1 MQINKIFI
9 ASDHAGF
16 RAKEQAKK
24 ALATLGYEAVD
35 LGTHSAEASVDYPD
49 FANTLA
55 DKILAECEA
64 CARSENFK
72 ESSGKNSATTAENSG
87 ARGRGGSG
95 NSSASINGSGN
106 FNGTAQCGEK
116 GKNFSA
122 GNNGSGE
129 NFNAVKSGYSKNFD
143 ADANT
148 TACASIAAANA
159 SKDKILNSTSYG
171 IYGVLICGT
180 GIGISI
186 AANRHA
192 HIRCALCHDATS
204 ARLAREHNDANV
216 LAFGERL
223 MGALVIG
230 DMIRAFF
237 STDFAG
243 GRHIKRVAKLGACGS
258 SNCAH
263 GFDGENF
270 MQNSAQNFTEQ
281 SYGANLNGRN
291 SKLSFGGKNPS
302 DKNPIGTDSASNFA
316 RSFNDKNSLFTGENS
331 LISFGGAHHINL
343 NSTHAKIIFN
353 EKNPLDK
360 NSTSVNST
368 LNFTRES
375 VCEKNFAQKTS
386 HKDFVGLNPTIIN
399 FKTTN
404 SVCMNVK
411 PKNANCASAGL
422 KDENSAIA
430 SVNLKGANLSSAYF
444 KSLNSVYFS
453 ATPVTMRFANSNKGG
468 EQ

>member
-24 ALATLGYEAVD
+24 ALAALGYEAVD

-49 FANTLA
+49 FAGALA
-55 DKILAECEA
+55 EAILAECEA
-64 CARSENFK
+64 CVRSENFK
-72 ESSGKNSATTAENSG
+72 ESSSKNSAAAAENSE
-87 ARGRGGSG
+87 AGG
-95 NSSASINGSGN
+95 NENFVASINGCGN
-106 FNGTAQCGEK
+106 FNAAVQCS
-116 GKNFSA
+116 GKN
-122 GNNGSGE
+122 E
-129 NFNAVKSGYSKNFD
+129 NFNVVKSGDGKNFD

-223 MGALVIG
+223 MGALVIE

-258 SNCAH
+258 VNCML

-270 MQNSAQNFTEQ
+270 MQNSAQNFAEQ
-281 SYGANLNGRN
+281 SCDANLNGRN

-302 DKNPIGTDSASNFA
+302 DKNPIDTDSASNFA
-316 RSFNDKNSLFTGENS
+316 RSFNDKNSLFTGKNP
-331 LISFGGAHHINL
+331 LISFGGARHIDL
-343 NSTHAKIIFN
+343 NSAYAKIIFDG
-353 EKNPLDK
+353 KTPLDK
-360 NSTSVNST
+360 NSTGANST

-375 VCEKNFAQKTS
+375 VCEKNFAQKAS
-386 HKDFVGLNPTIIN
+386 RKYFVSLNPAIIN
-399 FKTTN
+399 FKAKN
-404 SVCMNVK
+404 SVCMSVK
-411 PKNANCASAGL
+411 PENANCASAGL
-422 KDENSAIA
+422 IDENSAIT
-430 SVNLKGANLSSAYF
+430 SVNLKEANLSSAYF
-444 KSLNSVYFS
+444 RGINSAYFS
-453 ATPVTMRFANSNKGG
+453 ITSATMRFANPNEGG
-468 EQ
+468 GQ

>member
-24 ALATLGYEAVD
+24 ALAALGYEAVD

-49 FANTLA
+49 FADTLA

-64 CARSENFK
+64 CARSGNFK
-72 ESSGKNSATTAENSG
+72 ENDGINSAAAAENSE
-87 ARGRGGSG
+87 AGGNSG
-95 NSSASINGSGN
+95 SENSSASINGSGN
-106 FNGTAQCGEK
+106 FNDAVQCS
-116 GKNFSA
+116 GKN
-122 GNNGSGE
+122 E
-129 NFNAVKSGYSKNFD
+129 NFNVIKNASRQNFNASESMTTCVNAAVSP
-143 ADANT
+143 
-148 TACASIAAANA
+148 NA
-159 SKDKILNSTSYG
+159 SKDKILNSTDYG

-258 SNCAH
+258 ANCAH

-281 SYGANLNGRN
+281 SYSANLNGRN

-302 DKNPIGTDSASNFA
+302 DKNPIDTDSASNFA

-331 LISFGGAHHINL
+331 LIGFCGARHINL
-343 NSTHAKIIFN
+343 DSTHAKIIFN

-360 NSTSVNST
+360 NSTSTNST
-368 LNFTRES
+368 LNFTRAS
-375 VCEKNFAQKTS
+375 VCEKNFAQKAS
-386 HKDFVGLNPTIIN
+386 RKYFVGLNPAIIN
-399 FKTTN
+399 FKATN
-404 SVCMNVK
+404 SVCVSVK
-411 PKNANCASAGL
+411 LKSMNCASAGL
-422 KDENSAIA
+422 TDANSAIT
-430 SVNLKGANLSSAYF
+430 SVNLKEANLSSAYF
-444 KSLNSVYFS
+444 KNLNSVYFN
-453 ATPVTMRFANSNKGG
+453 ATPATMRFANPNEGG

>member
-24 ALATLGYEAVD
+24 ALAALGYEAVD

-49 FANTLA
+49 FAGTLA

-72 ESSGKNSATTAENSG
+72 ESSSKNSAAAAENYEAG
-87 ARGRGGSG
+87 GNGGSE

-106 FNGTAQCGEK
+106 FNDTAQHGEK
-116 GKNFSA
+116 DKNFD
-122 GNNGSGE
+122 
-129 NFNAVKSGYSKNFD
+129 AVKSDDGKNFD

-159 SKDKILNSTSYG
+159 SKDKILNSTDYG

-223 MGALVIG
+223 MGALVIE

-302 DKNPIGTDSASNFA
+302 DKNPIDTDSASNFA

-331 LISFGGAHHINL
+331 LIGFCGARHIDL
-343 NSTHAKIIFN
+343 NSAHAKIIFDG
-353 EKNPLDK
+353 KNPLGK
-360 NSTSVNST
+360 NSTSANST

-375 VCEKNFAQKTS
+375 VCEKNFAQKVS
-386 HKDFVGLNPTIIN
+386 RKDFVSLNPTIIN
-399 FKTTN
+399 FKATN
-404 SVCMNVK
+404 SICMSVK
-411 PKNANCASAGL
+411 PKNINCASAGL

-430 SVNLKGANLSSAYF
+430 SVNLKGANLSNAYF
-444 KSLNSVYFS
+444 RSINSAYFS
-453 ATPVTMRFANSNKGG
+453 ATSATMRFVNQNEGG

>member
-16 RAKEQAKK
+16 HAKEQAKK
-24 ALATLGYEAVD
+24 ALAALGYEVVD

-49 FANTLA
+49 FAGTLA

-72 ESSGKNSATTAENSG
+72 ENSSKNSAAAAENSE
-87 ARGRGGSG
+87 AGG
-95 NSSASINGSGN
+95 NENFVASINGCGN
-106 FNGTAQCGEK
+106 FNAAVQCS
-116 GKNFSA
+116 GKN
-122 GNNGSGE
+122 E
-129 NFNAVKSGYSKNFD
+129 NFNVVKSGDGKNFD

-159 SKDKILNSTSYG
+159 SKDKILNSTNYG

-186 AANRHA
+186 AANRRA

-223 MGALVIG
+223 MGALVIE

-237 STDFAG
+237 GTDFAG

-258 SNCAH
+258 VNCML

-281 SYGANLNGRN
+281 SCDANLNGRN
-291 SKLSFGGKNPS
+291 SKSSFAGKSPS
-302 DKNPIGTDSASNFA
+302 SKNPIDTDSASNFA
-316 RSFNDKNSLFTGENS
+316 RSLNDKNSLFIGKNP
-331 LISFGGAHHINL
+331 LISFGGARHINL
-343 NSTHAKIIFN
+343 DSTHAKIIFN

-360 NSTSVNST
+360 NSTGANST
-368 LNFTRES
+368 LNFTRAS
-375 VCEKNFAQKTS
+375 VFKKNFAQKAS
-386 HKDFVGLNPTIIN
+386 RKDFVGLNPAIIN
-399 FKTTN
+399 FKATN
-404 SVCMNVK
+404 SVYMSVK
-411 PKNANCASAGL
+411 PKNVNCASAGL

-430 SVNLKGANLSSAYF
+430 SVNLKGANLSNAYFRSINSAYF
-444 KSLNSVYFS
+444 SVTS
-453 ATPVTMRFANSNKGG
+453 ATMRFANSNKGD

>member
-24 ALATLGYEAVD
+24 ALAALGYEAVD

-49 FANTLA
+49 FADTLA

-72 ESSGKNSATTAENSG
+72 KSSSKNSAAAAENSEAG
-87 ARGRGGSG
+87 GNGGSE

-106 FNGTAQCGEK
+106 FNDTAQYGEK
-116 GKNFSA
+116 DK
-122 GNNGSGE
+122 
-129 NFNAVKSGYSKNFD
+129 NFNAVKNDDGKNFD
-143 ADANT
+143 ADVNT
-148 TACASIAAANA
+148 TACASAVAVNA
-159 SKDKILNSTSYG
+159 SKDKILNSTDYG

-223 MGALVIG
+223 MGALVIE

-302 DKNPIGTDSASNFA
+302 DKNPIDTDSASNFA

-360 NSTSVNST
+360 NSTSANST

-375 VCEKNFAQKTS
+375 VCEKNFAQKAS
-386 HKDFVGLNPTIIN
+386 RKDFVGLNPAIIN
-399 FKTTN
+399 FKAKN
-404 SVCMNVK
+404 SVCMSVK
-411 PKNANCASAGL
+411 PENANCASTGL
-422 KDENSAIA
+422 TDANFAIT

-444 KSLNSVYFS
+444 N
-453 ATPVTMRFANSNKGG
+453 ATLATMRRFANPNEGG

>member
-24 ALATLGYEAVD
+24 ALAALGYEAVD

-72 ESSGKNSATTAENSG
+72 ENDGINSAAAAENSE
-87 ARGRGGSG
+87 AGGSENFG
-95 NSSASINGSGN
+95 ASINGCGN
-106 FNGTAQCGEK
+106 FSTTAQHGEK
-116 GKNFSA
+116 DK
-122 GNNGSGE
+122 
-129 NFNAVKSGYSKNFD
+129 NFNAVKSGDGKNFD

-171 IYGVLICGT
+171 IYGILICGT

-186 AANRHA
+186 AANRYA

-258 SNCAH
+258 ANCVH
-263 GFDGENF
+263 GFDEANS
-270 MQNSAQNFTEQ
+270 MQNSAQNFAEQ
-281 SYGANLNGRN
+281 SCGANLNGQN
-291 SKLSFGGKNPS
+291 SKLSFGGKTS
-302 DKNPIGTDSASNFA
+302 SCKNPIGTNFTPNFA
-316 RSFNDKNSLFTGENS
+316 RSFNDKNSFFTGKNP
-331 LISFGGAHHINL
+331 LISFCGARHINL
-343 NSTHAKIIFN
+343 DSAHAKIIFN
-353 EKNPLDK
+353 EKNPLGK
-360 NSTSVNST
+360 NSTSTNST
-368 LNFTRES
+368 LNFTRAS
-375 VCEKNFAQKTS
+375 VCEKNFAQKAS
-386 HKDFVGLNPTIIN
+386 RKDFVGLNPTIIN
-399 FKTTN
+399 FKVTN
-404 SVCMNVK
+404 SFFMNVK

-422 KDENSAIA
+422 TDENSAIT
-430 SVNLKGANLSSAYF
+430 SVNLKRANLSSAYF
-444 KSLNSVYFS
+444 N
-453 ATPVTMRFANSNKGG
+453 ATLATMRFANPNEGD

>member
-24 ALATLGYEAVD
+24 ALAALGYEAVD
-35 LGTHSAEASVDYPD
+35 LGAHSAEASVDYPD
-49 FANTLA
+49 FAGALA

-72 ESSGKNSATTAENSG
+72 ENSGKNSATTAENSE
-87 ARGRGGSG
+87 ARGSENFGV
-95 NSSASINGSGN
+95 SINGSGN
-106 FNGTAQCGEK
+106 FSTTAQHGEK
-116 GKNFSA
+116 DK
-122 GNNGSGE
+122 
-129 NFNAVKSGYSKNFD
+129 NFNAVKSGDGKNFD

-159 SKDKILNSTSYG
+159 SKDKILNSTDYG

-258 SNCAH
+258 VNCAH
-263 GFDGENF
+263 GFDEENSI
-270 MQNSAQNFTEQ
+270 QNSAQNFAEQ
-281 SYGANLNGRN
+281 SSGANLNGRN
-291 SKLSFGGKNPS
+291 SKSSFAGKSPS
-302 DKNPIGTDSASNFA
+302 SKNPIDTDSALNCA
-316 RSFNDKNSLFTGENS
+316 RSFNDKNSLFTGKNS

-360 NSTSVNST
+360 NSTNANST

-375 VCEKNFAQKTS
+375 VCEKNFAQKAS
-386 HKDFVGLNPTIIN
+386 RKDFVGLNPAIIN
-399 FKTTN
+399 LKVTN
-404 SVCMNVK
+404 SVCMSVK
-411 PKNANCASAGL
+411 PENANCASAGL
-422 KDENSAIA
+422 TDENSAIT

-444 KSLNSVYFS
+444 N
-453 ATPVTMRFANSNKGG
+453 ATLATMRRFANPNEGG
-468 EQ
+468 KQ

>member
-24 ALATLGYEAVD
+24 ALAALGYEAVD
-35 LGTHSAEASVDYPD
+35 LGTYSAEASVDYPD
-49 FANTLA
+49 FAGTLA

-72 ESSGKNSATTAENSG
+72 ENDGINSAAATENSE
-87 ARGRGGSG
+87 AGG
-95 NSSASINGSGN
+95 NENFVASINGCGN
-106 FNGTAQCGEK
+106 FNDAIQCSEK
-116 GKNFSA
+116 N
-122 GNNGSGE
+122 E
-129 NFNAVKSGYSKNFD
+129 NFNAVKNASRQNFN
-143 ADANT
+143 ASENMT
-148 TACASIAAANA
+148 TCVNAAVSQNA

-258 SNCAH
+258 ANCAH

-281 SYGANLNGRN
+281 SCGTNLNGRN
-291 SKLSFGGKNPS
+291 SKSSFGGKNPS
-302 DKNPIGTDSASNFA
+302 DKNPIDTDSASNFA
-316 RSFNDKNSLFTGENS
+316 RSFNDKNSLFIGENS
-331 LISFGGAHHINL
+331 LIGFCGARHINL
-343 NSTHAKIIFN
+343 DSTHAKIIFN

-360 NSTSVNST
+360 NSTSTNST
-368 LNFTRES
+368 LNFTRAS
-375 VCEKNFAQKTS
+375 VCEKNFAQKAS
-386 HKDFVGLNPTIIN
+386 RKDFVSLNPVIIN
-399 FKTTN
+399 FKATN
-404 SVCMNVK
+404 SFCMSVK
-411 PKNANCASAGL
+411 PKNVNCASASL
-422 KDENSAIA
+422 KDEKSAIVS
-430 SVNLKGANLSSAYF
+430 SVNLKGANLSNAYF
-444 KSLNSVYFS
+444 KSLNSAYFS
-453 ATPVTMRFANSNKGG
+453 STSATMRRFANPNEGG

>member
-49 FANTLA
+49 FADTLA

-72 ESSGKNSATTAENSG
+72 ENDGINSAAAAENSE
-87 ARGRGGSG
+87 AGGSENFG
-95 NSSASINGSGN
+95 ASINGSGN
-106 FNGTAQCGEK
+106 FSATAQHGEK
-116 GKNFSA
+116 DKNF
-122 GNNGSGE
+122 NV
-129 NFNAVKSGYSKNFD
+129 VKSGDGKNFD

-159 SKDKILNSTSYG
+159 SKDKILNSTYYG

-223 MGALVIG
+223 MGTLVIE
-230 DMIRAFF
+230 DMIKAFF

-243 GRHIKRVAKLGACGS
+243 GRHKKRVDKLALNCGASGTASVATSVCGAGDEAS
-258 SNCAH
+258 CRDRDLARNCC
-263 GFDGENF
+263 E
-270 MQNSAQNFTEQ
+270 QNSAKSVQDGDCANKISPNESGGFE
-281 SYGANLNGRN
+281 ANLKTGGGR
-291 SKLSFGGKNPS
+291 
-302 DKNPIGTDSASNFA
+302 
-316 RSFNDKNSLFTGENS
+316 
-331 LISFGGAHHINL
+331 
-343 NSTHAKIIFN
+343 
-353 EKNPLDK
+353 
-360 NSTSVNST
+360 
-368 LNFTRES
+368 
-375 VCEKNFAQKTS
+375 
-386 HKDFVGLNPTIIN
+386 
-399 FKTTN
+399 
-404 SVCMNVK
+404 
-411 PKNANCASAGL
+411 
-422 KDENSAIA
+422 
-430 SVNLKGANLSSAYF
+430 
-444 KSLNSVYFS
+444 
-453 ATPVTMRFANSNKGG
+453 
-468 EQ
+468 

>member
-1 MQINKIFI
+1 MQISKIFI

-24 ALATLGYEAVD
+24 ALAALGYEAVD

-49 FANTLA
+49 FAGALA
-55 DKILAECEA
+55 EAILAECEA
-64 CARSENFK
+64 CVRSENFK
-72 ESSGKNSATTAENSG
+72 ESSSKNSAAAAENSE
-87 ARGRGGSG
+87 AGG
-95 NSSASINGSGN
+95 NENFVASINGCGN
-106 FNGTAQCGEK
+106 FNAAVQCS
-116 GKNFSA
+116 GKN
-122 GNNGSGE
+122 E
-129 NFNAVKSGYSKNFD
+129 NFNVVKSGDGKNFD

-223 MGALVIG
+223 MGALVIE

-270 MQNSAQNFTEQ
+270 MQNSAQNFAEQ
-281 SYGANLNGRN
+281 NCGANLNGRN
-291 SKLSFGGKNPS
+291 SKLSFVGEIPS
-302 DKNPIGTDSASNFA
+302 CKNPIGMDSASNFA

-331 LISFGGAHHINL
+331 LIGFCGARHINL
-343 NSTHAKIIFN
+343 DSTHAKIIFDG
-353 EKNPLDK
+353 KNPLGK
-360 NSTSVNST
+360 NSTSTNST

-375 VCEKNFAQKTS
+375 VCEKNFAQKAS
-386 HKDFVGLNPTIIN
+386 RKDFVGLNLTIMN
-399 FKTTN
+399 SKVTN
-404 SVCMNVK
+404 SFCMNVK
-411 PKNANCASAGL
+411 PENINCASASL
-422 KDENSAIA
+422 KDEKSAIVS
-430 SVNLKGANLSSAYF
+430 SVNLKGANLSSPYF
-444 KSLNSVYFS
+444 RGINSAYFS
-453 ATPVTMRFANSNKGG
+453 ATIATMRFANPNEGG
-468 EQ
+468 K

>member
-16 RAKEQAKK
+16 HAKEQAKK
-24 ALATLGYEAVD
+24 ALAALGYEAVD

-49 FANTLA
+49 FADTLA
-55 DKILAECEA
+55 EAILAECEA
-64 CARSENFK
+64 HARSENFK
-72 ESSGKNSATTAENSG
+72 ENDGINSAAATENSEASDNENFG
-87 ARGRGGSG
+87 
-95 NSSASINGSGN
+95 ASINGSGN
-106 FNGTAQCGEK
+106 FSTTAQHGEK
-116 GKNFSA
+116 DK
-122 GNNGSGE
+122 
-129 NFNAVKSGYSKNFD
+129 NFNAVKSGDGKNFD

-148 TACASIAAANA
+148 TAYTSIAAANA
-159 SKDKILNSTSYG
+159 SKDKILNSTDYG

-223 MGALVIG
+223 MGALVIE

-237 STDFAG
+237 GTDFAG

-258 SNCAH
+258 VNCAH
-263 GFDGENF
+263 GFDGENS

-281 SYGANLNGRN
+281 SYGVNLNGRN
-291 SKLSFGGKNPS
+291 SKSSFGGKNPS
-302 DKNPIGTDSASNFA
+302 DKNPIGTDSELNCA
-316 RSFNDKNSLFTGENS
+316 RSFNDKNSFFTGKNP
-331 LISFGGAHHINL
+331 LISFCGARHINL
-343 NSTHAKIIFN
+343 DSTHAKIIFN

-360 NSTSVNST
+360 NSTSTNST

-375 VCEKNFAQKTS
+375 VCEKNFAQKAS
-386 HKDFVGLNPTIIN
+386 RKYFVSLNPAIIN
-399 FKTTN
+399 FKVAN
-404 SVCMNVK
+404 YFCMSVK
-411 PKNANCASAGL
+411 PKSANCASTGL
-422 KDENSAIA
+422 TDENSAIT
-430 SVNLKGANLSSAYF
+430 SVNLKGANLSSIDF
-444 KSLNSVYFS
+444 KSLNSAYFS
-453 ATPVTMRFANSNKGG
+453 ATSATMRRFANSNEGG

>member
-24 ALATLGYEAVD
+24 ALAALGYEAVD
-35 LGTHSAEASVDYPD
+35 LGTYSAEASVDYPD
-49 FANTLA
+49 FAGALA
-55 DKILAECEA
+55 EAILAECEA
-64 CARSENFK
+64 CVRSENFK
-72 ESSGKNSATTAENSG
+72 ESSSKNSAAAAENSE
-87 ARGRGGSG
+87 AGGSENFG
-95 NSSASINGSGN
+95 ASINGSGN
-106 FNGTAQCGEK
+106 FSTTAQHGEK
-116 GKNFSA
+116 DK
-122 GNNGSGE
+122 
-129 NFNAVKSGYSKNFD
+129 NFNAVKSGEGKNFD

-159 SKDKILNSTSYG
+159 SKDKILNSTDYG

-223 MGALVIG
+223 MGALVIE
-230 DMIRAFF
+230 DMIRALF

-258 SNCAH
+258 ANCAH
-263 GFDGENF
+263 GFDEENSI
-270 MQNSAQNFTEQ
+270 QNSAQNFAEQ
-281 SYGANLNGRN
+281 SSGANLNGRN
-291 SKLSFGGKNPS
+291 SKSSFAGKSPS
-302 DKNPIGTDSASNFA
+302 SKNPIDTDSALNCA
-316 RSFNDKNSLFTGENS
+316 RSFNDKNSLFTDKNP
-331 LISFGGAHHINL
+331 LISFCGACHINL
-343 NSTHAKIIFN
+343 DSTHAKIIFN

-360 NSTSVNST
+360 NSTSTNST
-368 LNFTRES
+368 LNFTRAS
-375 VCEKNFAQKTS
+375 VCKKNFAQKAS
-386 HKDFVGLNPTIIN
+386 CKDFVGLNPAIIN
-399 FKTTN
+399 FKATN
-404 SVCMNVK
+404 SFCMSVK
-411 PKNANCASAGL
+411 PKNVNCASVGL
-422 KDENSAIA
+422 TDANFAIT
-430 SVNLKGANLSSAYF
+430 SVNLKEANLSSIDF
-444 KSLNSVYFS
+444 KSLNSAYFS
-453 ATPVTMRFANSNKGG
+453 ATSATMCFANSNKGG

>member
-24 ALATLGYEAVD
+24 ALAALGYEAVD
-35 LGTHSAEASVDYPD
+35 LGTYSAEASVDYPD
-49 FANTLA
+49 FAGALA
-55 DKILAECEA
+55 EAILAECEA
-64 CARSENFK
+64 CVRSENFK
-72 ESSGKNSATTAENSG
+72 ESSSKNSAAAAENSE
-87 ARGRGGSG
+87 AGGSENFG
-95 NSSASINGSGN
+95 ASINGSGN
-106 FNGTAQCGEK
+106 FSTTAQHGEK
-116 GKNFSA
+116 DK
-122 GNNGSGE
+122 
-129 NFNAVKSGYSKNFD
+129 NFNAVKSGEGKNFD

-159 SKDKILNSTSYG
+159 SKDKILNSTDYG

-223 MGALVIG
+223 MGALVIE

-258 SNCAH
+258 ANCML

-281 SYGANLNGRN
+281 SCDANLNGRN
-291 SKLSFGGKNPS
+291 SKSSFAGKSPS
-302 DKNPIGTDSASNFA
+302 SKNPIDTDSASNFA
-316 RSFNDKNSLFTGENS
+316 RSLNDKNSLFIGKNP
-331 LISFGGAHHINL
+331 LISFGGARHINL
-343 NSTHAKIIFN
+343 DSTHAKIIFN

-360 NSTSVNST
+360 NSTGANST
-368 LNFTRES
+368 LNFTRAS
-375 VCEKNFAQKTS
+375 VFKKNFAQKAS
-386 HKDFVGLNPTIIN
+386 RKDFVGLNPAIIN
-399 FKTTN
+399 FKATN
-404 SVCMNVK
+404 SVYMSVK
-411 PKNANCASAGL
+411 PKNVNCASAGL

-430 SVNLKGANLSSAYF
+430 SVNLKGANLSNAYFRSINSAYF
-444 KSLNSVYFS
+444 SVTS
-453 ATPVTMRFANSNKGG
+453 ATMRFANSNKGD

>member
-24 ALATLGYEAVD
+24 ALAALGYEAVD
-35 LGTHSAEASVDYPD
+35 LGAHSAEASVDYPD
-49 FANTLA
+49 FAGALA

-64 CARSENFK
+64 CARSGNFK
-72 ESSGKNSATTAENSG
+72 ENDGINSATAAENSE
-87 ARGRGGSG
+87 AGGSENFG
-95 NSSASINGSGN
+95 ASINGCGN
-106 FNGTAQCGEK
+106 FNDAVQCS
-116 GKNFSA
+116 GKN
-122 GNNGSGE
+122 E
-129 NFNAVKSGYSKNFD
+129 NFNVVKNASRQNFNASESMTTCVNAAVSQ
-143 ADANT
+143 
-148 TACASIAAANA
+148 NA
-159 SKDKILNSTSYG
+159 SKDKILNSTDYG

-223 MGALVIG
+223 MGALVIE

-243 GRHIKRVAKLGACGS
+243 GRHIKRVAKLGVCGS
-258 SNCAH
+258 ANCAH

-281 SYGANLNGRN
+281 SCGANLNGRN
-291 SKLSFGGKNPS
+291 SKLSFGGKTPS
-302 DKNPIGTDSASNFA
+302 CKNPIDTDSALNCA

-331 LISFGGAHHINL
+331 LISFCGAHHINL
-343 NSTHAKIIFN
+343 NSAHAKIIFDG
-353 EKNPLDK
+353 KNPLGK
-360 NSTSVNST
+360 NSTSTNST

-375 VCEKNFAQKTS
+375 VCKKNFAQKAS
-386 HKDFVGLNPTIIN
+386 RKDFVGLNLTIMN
-399 FKTTN
+399 SKVTN
-404 SVCMNVK
+404 SFCMNVK
-411 PKNANCASAGL
+411 PENINCASTGL
-422 KDENSAIA
+422 TDEDSAIT
-430 SVNLKGANLSSAYF
+430 SVNLKGANLSNAYF
-444 KSLNSVYFS
+444 RGINYAYFS
-453 ATPVTMRFANSNKGG
+453 ITSATMRFANPNEGG

>member
-16 RAKEQAKK
+16 HAKEQAKK
-24 ALATLGYEAVD
+24 ALAALGYEAVD
-35 LGTHSAEASVDYPD
+35 LGTHSAEANVDYPD
-49 FANTLA
+49 FADTLA

-72 ESSGKNSATTAENSG
+72 ENDGENSAAATENSE
-87 ARGRGGSG
+87 AGGSENFG
-95 NSSASINGSGN
+95 ASINGSGN
-106 FNGTAQCGEK
+106 FSTTAQHGEK
-116 GKNFSA
+116 DK
-122 GNNGSGE
+122 
-129 NFNAVKSGYSKNFD
+129 NFNAVKSDDGKNFD

-159 SKDKILNSTSYG
+159 SKDKILNSTDYG

-223 MGALVIG
+223 MGALVIE

-291 SKLSFGGKNPS
+291 SKSSFGGKNPS
-302 DKNPIGTDSASNFA
+302 DKNPIDTDSASNFA
-316 RSFNDKNSLFTGENS
+316 RSLNDKNSLFTGKNP
-331 LISFGGAHHINL
+331 LISFGGARHINL
-343 NSTHAKIIFN
+343 DSTHAKIIFDG
-353 EKNPLDK
+353 KNPLDK
-360 NSTSVNST
+360 NSTGANST
-368 LNFTRES
+368 LNFTRAS
-375 VCEKNFAQKTS
+375 VCKKNFAQKAS
-386 HKDFVGLNPTIIN
+386 RKDFVGLNPAIIN
-399 FKTTN
+399 FKAKN
-404 SVCMNVK
+404 SVCMSVK
-411 PKNANCASAGL
+411 PKNVNCASAGL
-422 KDENSAIA
+422 KDANSAIA
-430 SVNLKGANLSSAYF
+430 SVNLKEANLSSIDF
-444 KSLNSVYFS
+444 KSLNSAYFS
-453 ATPVTMRFANSNKGG
+453 ATSATMRRFANSNEGG

>member
-16 RAKEQAKK
+16 HAKEQAKK

-49 FANTLA
+49 FAGTLA

-72 ESSGKNSATTAENSG
+72 ESSSKNSAAAAENSE
-87 ARGRGGSG
+87 ASG
-95 NSSASINGSGN
+95 NENFVASINGCGN
-106 FNGTAQCGEK
+106 FNDAVQCSEK
-116 GKNFSA
+116 N
-122 GNNGSGE
+122 E
-129 NFNAVKSGYSKNFD
+129 NFNIIKNASRQNFNASESMTTCVNAAVSQ
-143 ADANT
+143 
-148 TACASIAAANA
+148 NA
-159 SKDKILNSTSYG
+159 SKDKILNSTDYG

-186 AANRHA
+186 AANRRA

-223 MGALVIG
+223 MGALVIE
-230 DMIRAFF
+230 DIIRAFF

-258 SNCAH
+258 ANFML
-263 GFDGENF
+263 GFDESNSI
-270 MQNSAQNFTEQ
+270 QNSAQNFAEQ
-281 SYGANLNGRN
+281 SCDANLNGRN

-302 DKNPIGTDSASNFA
+302 SKNPIDTDSASNFA
-316 RSFNDKNSLFTGENS
+316 RSLNDKNSLFTGENS

-343 NSTHAKIIFN
+343 NSAHAKIIFDG
-353 EKNPLDK
+353 KNPLGK
-360 NSTSVNST
+360 NSTSANST

-375 VCEKNFAQKTS
+375 VCEKNFAQKAS
-386 HKDFVGLNPTIIN
+386 RKDFVGLNPAIIN
-399 FKTTN
+399 FKATN
-404 SVCMNVK
+404 SVCVSVK
-411 PKNANCASAGL
+411 RENANCASASL
-422 KDENSAIA
+422 TDENSAIT
-430 SVNLKGANLSSAYF
+430 SVNSKGANLSS
-444 KSLNSVYFS
+444 VYFN
-453 ATPVTMRFANSNKGG
+453 ATLATIRRFANPNEGG

>member
-49 FANTLA
+49 FAGTLA
-55 DKILAECEA
+55 EAILAECEA

-72 ESSGKNSATTAENSG
+72 ENDGENSAAATENSE
-87 ARGRGGSG
+87 AGGSENFG
-95 NSSASINGSGN
+95 ASINGSGN
-106 FNGTAQCGEK
+106 FSTTAQHGEK
-116 GKNFSA
+116 DK
-122 GNNGSGE
+122 
-129 NFNAVKSGYSKNFD
+129 NFNAVKSDDGKNFD

-159 SKDKILNSTSYG
+159 SKDKILNSTDYG

-223 MGALVIG
+223 MGALVIE

-291 SKLSFGGKNPS
+291 SKSSFGGKNPS
-302 DKNPIGTDSASNFA
+302 DKNPIDTDSASNFA
-316 RSFNDKNSLFTGENS
+316 RSLNDKNSLFTGKNP
-331 LISFGGAHHINL
+331 LISFGGARHINL
-343 NSTHAKIIFN
+343 DSTHAKIIFDG
-353 EKNPLDK
+353 KNPLDK
-360 NSTSVNST
+360 NSTGANST
-368 LNFTRES
+368 LNFTRAS
-375 VCEKNFAQKTS
+375 VCKKNFAQKAS
-386 HKDFVGLNPTIIN
+386 RKDFVGLNPAIIN
-399 FKTTN
+399 FKVTN
-404 SVCMNVK
+404 SFFMNVK
-411 PKNANCASAGL
+411 PKNVNCASAGL
-422 KDENSAIA
+422 KDANFAIA
-430 SVNLKGANLSSAYF
+430 SVNLKGANLSSIVF

-453 ATPVTMRFANSNKGG
+453 ATSATMRFVNPNEGG
-468 EQ
+468 KQ

>member
-49 FANTLA
+49 FAGTLA

-64 CARSENFK
+64 YARSENFK
-72 ESSGKNSATTAENSG
+72 ENNDKNFAAAAENSEAG
-87 ARGRGGSG
+87 SNGGSENFG
-95 NSSASINGSGN
+95 ASINGSGN
-106 FNGTAQCGEK
+106 FSTTAQHGEK
-116 GKNFSA
+116 DK
-122 GNNGSGE
+122 
-129 NFNAVKSGYSKNFD
+129 NFNAVKSGDGKNFD

-159 SKDKILNSTSYG
+159 SKDKILNSTDYG

-186 AANRHA
+186 AANRRA

-258 SNCAH
+258 ANCAH

-281 SYGANLNGRN
+281 SCGANLNGRN
-291 SKLSFGGKNPS
+291 SKSSFAGEIHS
-302 DKNPIGTDSASNFA
+302 CKNPICTDFASNFA
-316 RSFNDKNSLFTGENS
+316 RSFNDKNSFFTGKNS
-331 LISFGGAHHINL
+331 LIGFCGAHHIDL

-353 EKNPLDK
+353 EKTPLDK
-360 NSTSVNST
+360 NSTSTNST
-368 LNFTRES
+368 LNFTRAS
-375 VCEKNFAQKTS
+375 VCEKNFAQKAS
-386 HKDFVGLNPTIIN
+386 RKDFVGLNPAIIN
-399 FKTTN
+399 LKVAN
-404 SVCMNVK
+404 SVRMSVK

-422 KDENSAIA
+422 TDANSAIT
-430 SVNLKGANLSSAYF
+430 SVNLKGANLSNAYF
-444 KSLNSVYFS
+444 RSINSAYFS
-453 ATPVTMRFANSNKGG
+453 ATLATMRRFANSNEGG
-468 EQ
+468 KQ

>member
-24 ALATLGYEAVD
+24 ALAALGYEAVD

-49 FANTLA
+49 FADTLA

-72 ESSGKNSATTAENSG
+72 ENDG
-87 ARGRGGSG
+87 
-95 NSSASINGSGN
+95 GN
-106 FNGTAQCGEK
+106 FNDAAQCSQ
-116 GKNFSA
+116 KN
-122 GNNGSGE
+122 E
-129 NFNAVKSGYSKNFD
+129 NFNASESM
-143 ADANT
+143 T
-148 TACASIAAANA
+148 TCVNAAVSQNA
-159 SKDKILNSTSYG
+159 SKDKILNSTDYG

-258 SNCAH
+258 VNCAH
-263 GFDGENF
+263 GFDGENS
-270 MQNSAQNFTEQ
+270 MQNSAQNFAEQ
-281 SYGANLNGRN
+281 NCSANLNGRN
-291 SKLSFGGKNPS
+291 SKSSFADKSPS
-302 DKNPIGTDSASNFA
+302 SKNPIDTDSASNFA
-316 RSFNDKNSLFTGENS
+316 RSLNDKNSLFTGENS
-331 LISFGGAHHINL
+331 LIGFCGTRHINL
-343 NSTHAKIIFN
+343 DSTHAKIIFN

-360 NSTSVNST
+360 NSTSTNST
-368 LNFTRES
+368 LNFTRAS
-375 VCEKNFAQKTS
+375 VCEKNFAQKAS
-386 HKDFVGLNPTIIN
+386 RKDFVSLNPAIIN
-399 FKTTN
+399 FKAKN
-404 SVCMNVK
+404 SVCMSVK
-411 PKNANCASAGL
+411 PENVNCASAGL
-422 KDENSAIA
+422 TDANFAITSA
-430 SVNLKGANLSSAYF
+430 NLKEANLSSIDF
-444 KSLNSVYFS
+444 KSLNSAYFN
-453 ATPVTMRFANSNKGG
+453 ATPATMRFVNPNEGG

>member
-24 ALATLGYEAVD
+24 ALAALGYEAVD

-49 FANTLA
+49 FAGALA

-72 ESSGKNSATTAENSG
+72 ENDGINSAAATENSE
-87 ARGRGGSG
+87 AGG
-95 NSSASINGSGN
+95 NENFVASINGCGN
-106 FNGTAQCGEK
+106 FNDAVQCSEK
-116 GKNFSA
+116 N
-122 GNNGSGE
+122 E
-129 NFNAVKSGYSKNFD
+129 NFNVIKNASRQNFNASESMTTCVNAAVSQ
-143 ADANT
+143 
-148 TACASIAAANA
+148 NA
-159 SKDKILNSTSYG
+159 SKDKILNSTDYG

-258 SNCAH
+258 ANCTH

-302 DKNPIGTDSASNFA
+302 DKNPIDTDSASNFA

-331 LISFGGAHHINL
+331 LIGFCGARHINL
-343 NSTHAKIIFN
+343 DSTHAKIIFN

-360 NSTSVNST
+360 NSTSTNST
-368 LNFTRES
+368 LNFTRAS
-375 VCEKNFAQKTS
+375 VCEKNFAQKAS
-386 HKDFVGLNPTIIN
+386 RKDFVGLNPAIIN
-399 FKTTN
+399 FKVTN
-404 SVCMNVK
+404 SFFMNVK
-411 PKNANCASAGL
+411 PKNANCASTGL
-422 KDENSAIA
+422 TDENSAIT
-430 SVNLKGANLSSAYF
+430 SINLKGANLSSAYF
-444 KSLNSVYFS
+444 RSINSVYFI
-453 ATPVTMRFANSNKGG
+453 ATLATMRFANPNEGG

>member
-24 ALATLGYEAVD
+24 ALAALGYEAVD

-49 FANTLA
+49 FAGTLA

-72 ESSGKNSATTAENSG
+72 ENDGINSAAAAENSE
-87 ARGRGGSG
+87 AGGSENFG
-95 NSSASINGSGN
+95 ASINGCGN
-106 FNGTAQCGEK
+106 FNDAVQCSEK
-116 GKNFSA
+116 N
-122 GNNGSGE
+122 E
-129 NFNAVKSGYSKNFD
+129 NFNAVKNTSRQNF
-143 ADANT
+143 
-148 TACASIAAANA
+148 NA
-159 SKDKILNSTSYG
+159 SGSMTTCVNAAVSPNASEDKILNSTSYG
-171 IYGVLICGT
+171 IYGILICGT

-223 MGALVIG
+223 MGALVIE

-243 GRHIKRVAKLGACGS
+243 GRHIKRVAKLAACGS
-258 SNCAH
+258 ANFTH

-270 MQNSAQNFTEQ
+270 TQNSAQNFTEQ
-281 SYGANLNGRN
+281 SCSANLNGRN

-302 DKNPIGTDSASNFA
+302 DKNPIDTDSASNFA
-316 RSFNDKNSLFTGENS
+316 RSLNDKNSFFTSKNP
-331 LISFGGAHHINL
+331 LIGFCGARHIDL
-343 NSTHAKIIFN
+343 NSTHAKIIFDG
-353 EKNPLDK
+353 KNPLGK
-360 NSTSVNST
+360 NSTSTNST
-368 LNFTRES
+368 LNFTRAS
-375 VCEKNFAQKTS
+375 VCKKNFAQKAS
-386 HKDFVGLNPTIIN
+386 RKDFVGLNPAIIN
-399 FKTTN
+399 FKATN
-404 SVCMNVK
+404 SVCMSVK
-411 PKNANCASAGL
+411 PKSVNCASAGL
-422 KDENSAIA
+422 KDANFAIA
-430 SVNLKGANLSSAYF
+430 SVNLKEANLSSIDF
-444 KSLNSVYFS
+444 KSLNSAYFS
-453 ATPVTMRFANSNKGG
+453 ATSATMRRFANPNEGG

>member
-24 ALATLGYEAVD
+24 ALAALGYEAVD

-49 FANTLA
+49 FADTLA

-72 ESSGKNSATTAENSG
+72 ENDGINSAAATENSE
-87 ARGRGGSG
+87 AGGSENFG
-95 NSSASINGSGN
+95 ASINGSGN
-106 FNGTAQCGEK
+106 FSTTAQHGEK
-116 GKNFSA
+116 DK
-122 GNNGSGE
+122 
-129 NFNAVKSGYSKNFD
+129 NFNAVKSGDGKNFD

-159 SKDKILNSTSYG
+159 SKDKILNSTDYG

-237 STDFAG
+237 NTDFAG

-258 SNCAH
+258 ANCAH
-263 GFDGENF
+263 GFNGENF
-270 MQNSAQNFTEQ
+270 MQNSAQNFAEQ
-281 SYGANLNGRN
+281 SCGANLNGRN
-291 SKLSFGGKNPS
+291 SKSSFAGKSPS
-302 DKNPIGTDSASNFA
+302 SKNPIGTDSASNFA

-331 LISFGGAHHINL
+331 LIGFCGARHIDL
-343 NSTHAKIIFN
+343 NSAHAKIIFDG
-353 EKNPLDK
+353 KNPLGK
-360 NSTSVNST
+360 NSTSTNST

-375 VCEKNFAQKTS
+375 VCEKNFAQKAS
-386 HKDFVGLNPTIIN
+386 RKDFVGLNLTIMN
-399 FKTTN
+399 SKVTN
-404 SVCMNVK
+404 SFCMNVK
-411 PKNANCASAGL
+411 PENANCASTGFTDA
-422 KDENSAIA
+422 NFAIT
-430 SVNLKGANLSSAYF
+430 SINLKGANLSNAYF
-444 KSLNSVYFS
+444 RGINSVYFS
-453 ATPVTMRFANSNKGG
+453 ATLATMRFANPNEGG

>member
-16 RAKEQAKK
+16 HAKEQAKK

-49 FANTLA
+49 FAGTLA

-72 ESSGKNSATTAENSG
+72 ENDGINSAAATENSKAGGNENFVASIKGCENFNDAVQCSGKN
-87 ARGRGGSG
+87 
-95 NSSASINGSGN
+95 
-106 FNGTAQCGEK
+106 
-116 GKNFSA
+116 
-122 GNNGSGE
+122 E
-129 NFNAVKSGYSKNFD
+129 NFNAAKNTSRQNF
-143 ADANT
+143 N
-148 TACASIAAANA
+148 ASESMTISVNAAVSQNA
-159 SKDKILNSTSYG
+159 SKDKILNSTDYG

-186 AANRHA
+186 AANRLA

-223 MGALVIG
+223 MGALVIE

-243 GRHIKRVAKLGACGS
+243 GRHIKRVAKLAACGS
-258 SNCAH
+258 ANFTH
-263 GFDGENF
+263 GFDGENS

-281 SYGANLNGRN
+281 SYGANLNGWN
-291 SKLSFGGKNPS
+291 FKLSFGGKNPS
-302 DKNPIGTDSASNFA
+302 DKNPIDTDSALNCA
-316 RSFNDKNSLFTGENS
+316 RSFNDKNSFFTGENP
-331 LISFGGAHHINL
+331 LISFCGARHINL
-343 NSTHAKIIFN
+343 DSTHAKIIFN

-360 NSTSVNST
+360 NSTSTNST
-368 LNFTRES
+368 LNFTRAS
-375 VCEKNFAQKTS
+375 VCKKNFAQKVS
-386 HKDFVGLNPTIIN
+386 RKDFVGLNPAIIN
-399 FKTTN
+399 FKATN
-404 SVCMNVK
+404 SVYMSVK
-411 PKNANCASAGL
+411 PKNVNCASAGL
-422 KDENSAIA
+422 TDANSAIT
-430 SVNLKGANLSSAYF
+430 SVNLKEANLSSAYF
-444 KSLNSVYFS
+444 RSINSAYFN
-453 ATPVTMRFANSNKGG
+453 ATLATMRRFANPDEGD

>member
-16 RAKEQAKK
+16 HAKEQAKK
-24 ALATLGYEAVD
+24 ALAALGYEAVD

-49 FANTLA
+49 FADTLA

-72 ESSGKNSATTAENSG
+72 ESSSKNSATAAENSE
-87 ARGRGGSG
+87 AGG
-95 NSSASINGSGN
+95 NENFVASINGCGN
-106 FNGTAQCGEK
+106 FNDAVQCS
-116 GKNFSA
+116 GKN
-122 GNNGSGE
+122 E
-129 NFNAVKSGYSKNFD
+129 NFNAVKNASRQNFN
-143 ADANT
+143 ASESMT
-148 TACASIAAANA
+148 TCVNAAISQNA
-159 SKDKILNSTSYG
+159 SKDKILNSTDYG

-223 MGALVIG
+223 MGALVIE

-243 GRHIKRVAKLGACGS
+243 GRHIKRVAKLGVCGS
-258 SNCAH
+258 ANCAH

-281 SYGANLNGRN
+281 SCGANLNGRN
-291 SKLSFGGKNPS
+291 SKLSFVGEIPS
-302 DKNPIGTDSASNFA
+302 SKNPIGTDSASNFA
-316 RSFNDKNSLFTGENS
+316 RSLNDKNSFFTGENS

-343 NSTHAKIIFN
+343 NSAHAKIIFDG
-353 EKNPLDK
+353 KNPLGK
-360 NSTSVNST
+360 NSTSANFA
-368 LNFTRES
+368 LNFAHAG
-375 VCEKNFAQKTS
+375 VCEKNFAQKAS
-386 HKDFVGLNPTIIN
+386 RKDFVGLNPTIIN
-399 FKTTN
+399 FKVTN
-404 SVCMNVK
+404 SFFMSVK
-411 PKNANCASAGL
+411 PENANCASAGL
-422 KDENSAIA
+422 TDENSAIT

-444 KSLNSVYFS
+444 N
-453 ATPVTMRFANSNKGG
+453 ATLATMRFANPNEGG

>member
-24 ALATLGYEAVD
+24 ALAALGYEAVD

-49 FANTLA
+49 FADTLA
-55 DKILAECEA
+55 DKILAECKA

-72 ESSGKNSATTAENSG
+72 KSSSKNSAAAAENSE
-87 ARGRGGSG
+87 AGGSENFG
-95 NSSASINGSGN
+95 ASINGSGN
-106 FNGTAQCGEK
+106 FSATAQHGEK
-116 GKNFSA
+116 DK
-122 GNNGSGE
+122 

-159 SKDKILNSTSYG
+159 SKDKILNSTNYG

-223 MGALVIG
+223 MGALVIE

-237 STDFAG
+237 GTDFAG

-258 SNCAH
+258 ANCTH
-263 GFDGENF
+263 RFDEKNSI
-270 MQNSAQNFTEQ
+270 QNSAQNFTEQ
-281 SYGANLNGRN
+281 SCDANLNGRN

-316 RSFNDKNSLFTGENS
+316 RSLNDKNSLFTGENS

-343 NSTHAKIIFN
+343 NSAHAKIIFN
-353 EKNPLDK
+353 EKNSLDK
-360 NSTSVNST
+360 NSTSANST
-368 LNFTRES
+368 LNFMRES
-375 VCEKNFAQKTS
+375 VCEKNFAQKAS
-386 HKDFVGLNPTIIN
+386 CKYFVSLNPAIIN
-399 FKTTN
+399 FKATN
-404 SVCMNVK
+404 SVCMSVK
-411 PKNANCASAGL
+411 PKNVNCASAGL
-422 KDENSAIA
+422 TDANSDIA
-430 SVNLKGANLSSAYF
+430 SVNLKGANLSNAYFRSINSAYF
-444 KSLNSVYFS
+444 N
-453 ATPVTMRFANSNKGG
+453 ATLATMRRFANPNKGG